1 MKYIA
6 LTIAA
11 LFLMV
16 GCSSAGKN
24 ASTQPANTELQ
35 DNIID
40 EEFDLLVAP
49 EYDYEKD
56 IPYSQQIKNTDDAQA
71 KTVKPSKKPAA
82 VKK

>member
-11 LFLMV
+11 LFLMG
-16 GCSSAGKN
+16 GCSSADKKTAN
-24 ASTQPANTELQ
+24 QPAGTQLQ

-56 IPYSQQIKNTDDAQA
+56 VPYSEQIKNTADAKT